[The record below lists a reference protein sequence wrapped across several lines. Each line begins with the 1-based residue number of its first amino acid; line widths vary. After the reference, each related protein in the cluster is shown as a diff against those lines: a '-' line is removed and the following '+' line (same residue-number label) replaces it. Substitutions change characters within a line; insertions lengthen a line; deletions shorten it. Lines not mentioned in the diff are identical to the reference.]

1 MRDNA
6 FGRLRADVLAAFP
19 RLTEELS
26 DELGP
31 RGRERLERSRA
42 RLERGTCHVVVG
54 GEFKHGK
61 STLLNALVE
70 RPGLFPVDADVATNV
85 VCTLAW
91 GPRERARVHLGDPA
105 SADGAG
111 RHTEI
116 GLADLGAYVTEQGNP
131 RNHKRVRLVEVR
143 APVPRLA
150 SGLVLVDTP
159 GVGSVDPEH
168 TAATRSFL
176 DRADGLVFAC
186 DALDPLTTYE
196 LDFLDEALK
205 ACDVVIVA
213 VTKTDKVRDAS
224 PLVNDAREKIAAR
237 TGRPAGSLVVVPV
250 SAFRKLTWLRHR
262 QRAAGG
268 EGDRTDDRLLAESG
282 FPELDHVMWGGLA
295 TAVGAVQL
303 RRALDGLADALATAG
318 SPAANELAALES
330 DESLRRLRHDIAG
343 TTARIERLTAGGA
356 EWRTEL
362 RRRFEL
368 DNRRTRTGLQEAF
381 DAVSRRYQEAV
392 AGGCDPG
399 SEELAGEVA
408 AGMLHALTE
417 AHERLATVAVTLM
430 REFAER
436 TSLRLT
442 PPEVPPPPF
451 TPAVTVPTVPL
462 GVRPARAFDLLRS
475 GWSTGMAGLGAG
487 GLVGFVEPVTG
498 FTVAAC
504 LGVTGVVQGIRNHR
518 EDLRERAER
527 ERAARLFHLVN
538 QEIAA
543 NRRHATEAFHQA
555 YGDTAQTL
563 TQELGAQLGAQRESL
578 AESGRRLQEATS
590 RTEGQLAGRR
600 GELLARQQRH
610 RLLQGELDRLRS
622 RIEQTATSPLPPP
635 LPPRPPSWQP
645 TCPADRHPDT
655 ADSPDSSPGS
665 PDRSPDS
672 PVPHGLFDP
681 GQFDAP

>member
-1 MRDNA
+1 MNHSVRDNA

-31 RGRERLERSRA
+31 HRRERLEQSRA

-70 RPGLFPVDADVATNV
+70 RPGLFPVDVDVATNV
-85 VCTLAW
+85 VSTLAW

-116 GLADLGAYVTEQGNP
+116 DLADLGAYVTEQGNP

-143 APVPRLA
+143 APVPRLE

-159 GVGSVDPEH
+159 GVGSVNPEH
-168 TAATRSFL
+168 TAATRAFL

-196 LDFLDEALK
+196 LDFLDEALTS
-205 ACDVVIVA
+205 CDVVIVA

-224 PLVNDAREKIAAR
+224 PLVADAREKIAAR
-237 TGRPAGSLVVVPV
+237 TGRAADSLVVVPV

-262 QRAAGG
+262 QRAAGAQ
-268 EGDRTDDRLLAESG
+268 EGDHTDDRLLADSG
-282 FPELDHVMWGGLA
+282 FPELDHALWGGLA
-295 TAVGAVQL
+295 TAAGAVQL

-318 SPAANELAALES
+318 SPTANELAALES
-330 DESLRRLRHDIAG
+330 DASLRRLRHDIAG

-362 RRRFEL
+362 RQRFEL
-368 DNRRTRTGLQEAF
+368 DNRRTRSGLQEAF

-399 SEELAGEVA
+399 SEELVGEVA

-451 TPAVTVPTVPL
+451 TPAVAVPTVPL
-462 GVRPARAFDLLRS
+462 DVRPARAFDLLRS

-504 LGVTGVVQGIRNHR
+504 LGVTGVVHGIRNHR
-518 EDLRERAER
+518 DDLRERAER
-527 ERAARLFHLVN
+527 ERAARLLHLVN

-563 TQELGAQLGAQRESL
+563 TQELGAQLAAQRESL

-590 RTEGQLAGRR
+590 RTEEQLAGRR
-600 GELLARQQRH
+600 EELLARQQRH
-610 RLLQGELDRLRS
+610 RHLQGELDRLRS
-622 RIEQTATSPLPPP
+622 RIEQSAAPT
-635 LPPRPPSWQP
+635 PRPARLPA
-645 TCPADRHPDT
+645 CPADRRRAT
-655 ADSPDSSPGS
+655 ADSPGSSDP
-665 PDRSPDS
+665 PAF